1 MMMSNV
7 GYYIFVLAVMIIG
20 VALIKKIASCLVKTI
35 VFIVLLAVLAY
46 VYFFQLN

>member
-1 MMMSNV
+1 MMSNV